1 MPAGSAFAST
11 CSTSRCSITSRSA
24 GRSKTAS
31 SSTSSTSTST
41 SSTLLSFATAVTS
54 RHSALAGAS
63 RCIQSRFASS
73 SSHRAPPGSHL
84 IDDVMPATGVHLA
97 RIDGAMHLKRDGN
110 WSLLREGVSFDS
122 LLRMSLDELRGTLDA
137 ERPAV
142 AVREGAVFGAPIES
156 QEGWAAGVT
165 YQRSLEARTDEAVS
179 ADPYDR
185 VYAAQRPEIFF
196 KATAGRT
203 RGPGQAVF
211 IRSDSTWDVPEP
223 ELAVVCN
230 SRLEVVGYTIG
241 NDMSSRSI
249 EGENPL
255 YLPQAKVFD
264 GCCSLGPAVALAW
277 DFSPGDR
284 RIELEI
290 QRDGGIVFKSET
302 STSAMRRSIP
312 ELVAYLARDQRFESG
327 FILLTG
333 TGIGPPAHLRLPV
346 PDEATIRIDGIGVLK
361 NPIRRHAS

>member
-1 MPAGSAFAST
+1 MI
-11 CSTSRCSITSRSA
+11 R
-24 GRSKTAS
+24 
-31 SSTSSTSTST
+31 
-41 SSTLLSFATAVTS
+41 L
-54 RHSALAGAS
+54 
-63 RCIQSRFASS
+63 
-73 SSHRAPPGSHL
+73 
-84 IDDVMPATGVHLA
+84 DDA
-97 RIDGAMHLKRDGN
+97 IYLKRDGVL
-110 WSLLREGVSFDS
+110 SRLPDGATFDDLLK
-122 LLRMSLDELRGTLDA
+122 LPLDELRRLVEQD
-137 ERPAV
+137 RPPA
-142 AVREGAVFGAPIES
+142 ALPAGAVIEAPIQS
-156 QEGWAAGVT
+156 QEVWAAGVT

-185 VYAAQRPEIFF
+185 VYTARRPEIFF

-241 NDMSSRSI
+241 NDISSRSI

-277 DFSPGDR
+277 DFSPLDR
-284 RIELEI
+284 KIELEI
-290 QRDGGIVFKSET
+290 RRDAAVVYESAT
-302 STSAMRRSIP
+302 TTSAMRRSIP
-312 ELVAYLARDQRFESG
+312 ELVEYLGRDQRFESG

-333 TGIGPPAHLRLPV
+333 TGIVPPADFSLREL
-346 PDEATIRIDGIGVLK
+346 DEVTIRIDGIGVLK